1 MSVVGIAGKI
11 AKTFIKSKL
20 TPLIVIASL
29 ILGVFAVIVTPREEE
44 PQIVVPMI
52 DVMVAYPG
60 ASAKEVEERV
70 TKPMEKFLW
79 EIKGVEYVYTISKP
93 GMSMAIVR
101 FYVGEDMEDSIVKLY
116 NKLMSHYDRIPPGVS
131 QPLVRPKSIDDVP
144 ILTFTLWS
152 QRYNGY
158 ELRRI
163 ATEVCDELKK
173 DQDISEF
180 TVMGGQKRQVRI
192 DIDPVRLRAYSL
204 SPLQIAGM
212 LQKANFMLPSGA
224 FFNKNKE
231 FLVETGAFLKNAQE
245 VGNVV
250 VGISNSRPVYL
261 RDVAKISDGPEEPSN
276 YVFMGFGPA
285 SLKSSEYAS
294 PQNSTGQYEAVTIA
308 IAKKKG
314 TNATHIAE
322 RTLKKIE
329 AIKGNVIPSGVEI
342 TTTRNYGDTAKEKS
356 DELLEHMLIAAIS
369 VTILIAL
376 ALGWRESIV
385 VAVAVPVTLALT
397 ILVNYLYGYTLNRV
411 TLFALIFSIGI
422 LVDDAIVVVENIH
435 RHFKMGSI
443 DTETAVK
450 AVDEVGNPTILA
462 TFTVI
467 AALLPMAFV
476 SGLMGPYMR
485 PIPVGASAAMLLS
498 LLIAFIISPWLSY
511 IVLKGTKKEEGDN
524 NAKDESKIIGALNH
538 LYEKN
543 LRGLLESKRKRLMGL
558 LLVLLLLGGAMALVP
573 LKLVTVKM
581 LPFDNKSELQVIID
595 MPEGTTLEETAALTR
610 QVGDYLTT
618 VPEVTNYQSYV
629 GTAAPFNFNG
639 LVRHYFM
646 RSGSNS
652 ADIQVNFVAK
662 DKRKAQSHDIAKRLR
677 PEIKKIGDR
686 YHARIKVVEIPPG
699 PPVLSTLVAEV
710 YGPDFTRQIEIAQQI
725 KEVFEKT
732 GGVVDVDWYVEDD
745 QKKFRFD
752 VDKEKAA
759 YNGISTDTVAQTL
772 RTALGGSSAGL
783 AHVEKDKE
791 PVELFMRMPFSERTS
806 VADLQEVTIPS
817 SSGALVPL
825 SELVTMKE
833 RIEDKTIYRKNLK
846 RVVYVT
852 GDVAGTEESPVYA
865 ILKMKEMI
873 KNLRLPEGYELK
885 QYSAVQPWLEDK
897 YSMKWDGEWHIT
909 YEVFRDLGIAFAAV
923 LILIY
928 IMVVGWFRSFII
940 PIVIMAPIPLSLVG
954 ILPGHAIMG
963 AFFTATSMI
972 GFIAGAGIVVRN
984 SIILVDFIELKLSE
998 GVELKEAVVQA
1009 GIIRF
1014 RPMLLTAAAVVVGS
1028 SVILFDPIFQGMA
1041 ISLMAGEVASTL
1053 LSRTMVP
1060 VLYYIYKDWEI
1071 NKKRKEEERAQMAAY
1086 CGISRSEQP

>member
-1 MSVVGIAGKI
+1 MGTAGKI
-11 AKTFIKSKL
+11 AKAFIQSKL

-29 ILGVFAVIVTPREEE
+29 ILGAFAVIVTPREEE

-52 DVMVAYPG
+52 DVFVSYPG

-70 TKPMEKFLW
+70 TKPMEKLLW
-79 EIKGVEYVYTISKP
+79 EIKGVEYVYTISRP

-101 FYVGEDMEDSIVKLY
+101 FYVGQDMERSLVNLY
-116 NKLMSHYDRIPPGVS
+116 NKLNSNFDKIPPGVS
-131 QPLVRPKSIDDVP
+131 TPLVRPKSIDDVP
-144 ILTFTLWS
+144 ILSFTLWS
-152 QRYNGY
+152 GRYTGY
-158 ELRRI
+158 DLRRV
-163 ATEVCDELKK
+163 AAEVADELKK
-173 DQDISEF
+173 DDDVAEF
-180 TVMGGQKRQVRI
+180 TLIGGQRRQVRV
-192 DIDPVRLRAYSL
+192 DLEPSRLNAYSIT
-204 SPLQIAGM
+204 PLQVSEM
-212 LQKANFMLPSGA
+212 LRKANFVLPSGV
-224 FFNKNKE
+224 FSRNNRE
-231 FLVETGAFLKNAQE
+231 LLVETGAFLRSARE
-245 VGNVV
+245 VGDIV
-250 VGISNSRPVYL
+250 VGVSGGRPVYL
-261 RDVAKISDGPEEPSN
+261 REVAHITDGPEEPSQ

-285 SLKSSEYAS
+285 AGRDGEGITLPAGRG
-294 PQNSTGQYEAVTIA
+294 GQYEAVTIA

-322 RTLKKIE
+322 RMLKKIE
-329 AIKGNVIPSGVEI
+329 AIKGPLIPSGVEI
-342 TTTRNYGDTAKEKS
+342 TITRNYGDTAREKS

-435 RHFKMGSI
+435 RHFKMGKV
-443 DTETAVK
+443 DPETAVQ

-467 AALLPMAFV
+467 AALLPMAMV

-485 PIPVGASAAMLLS
+485 PIPVGASAAMILS

-511 IVLKGTKKEEGDN
+511 IVLRGTKRDSAAQEKKEESRIFGTMN
-524 NAKDESKIIGALNH
+524 R

-543 LRGLLESKRKRLMGL
+543 LRGLLDSRGKRLAGL
-558 LLVLLLLGGAMALVP
+558 LLVLVLMGGAVMLVP

-595 MPEGTTLEETAALTR
+595 TPEGTTLEETAALAR
-610 QVGDYLTT
+610 EIGEYLKT
-618 VPEVTNYQSYV
+618 VPEVTHYQSYI
-629 GTAAPFNFNG
+629 GTSAPFNFNG

-646 RSGSNS
+646 RAGSNS
-652 ADIQVNFVAK
+652 ADIQVNFVSK
-662 DKRKAQSHDIAKRLR
+662 DARTAQSHDIAKRLR
-677 PEIKKIGDR
+677 PAVKRIGDR
-686 YHARIKVVEIPPG
+686 YQARIKVVEIPPG

-710 YGPDFTRQIEIAQQI
+710 YGPDFTRQVGIARQI
-725 KEVFEKT
+725 RDIFEKT
-732 GGVVDVDWYVEDD
+732 EGVVDVDWYVEDD
-745 QKKFRFD
+745 QEKVLFD
-752 VDKEKAA
+752 VDRGKAA
-759 YNGISTDTVAQTL
+759 YHGISNDTVARTL
-772 RTALGGSSAGL
+772 QMALGGTGAGL
-783 AHVEKDKE
+783 AHFERDKE
-791 PVELFMRMPFSERTS
+791 PVEIHLRTPLAERAGIT
-806 VADLQEVTIPS
+806 DLKEISLPS
-817 SSGALVPL
+817 GTGAPVRLSDLVKIRE
-825 SELVTMKE
+825 SM
-833 RIEDKTIYRKNLK
+833 EDKTIYRKNLK

-852 GDVAGTEESPVYA
+852 GDVAGTEESPVYV

-873 KNLRLPEGYELK
+873 RKLNMPEGYELM
-885 QYSAVQPWLEDK
+885 QYSAEQPWLETT

-909 YEVFRDLGIAFAAV
+909 YEVFRDLGIAFGAV

-954 ILPGHAIMG
+954 ILPGHALMG

-998 GVELKEAVVQA
+998 GMDLKEAVVQA

-1041 ISLMAGEVASTL
+1041 ISLMAGEVAATL

-1060 VLYYIYKDWEI
+1060 VLYYAYKKREI
-1071 NKKRKEEERAQMAAY
+1071 NRYQV
-1086 CGISRSEQP
+1086 S

>member
-1 MSVVGIAGKI
+1 MEVIGTAGKI

-52 DVMVAYPG
+52 DVFVSYPG

-70 TKPMEKFLW
+70 TKPMEKLLW
-79 EIKGVEYVYTISKP
+79 EIKGVEYVYSISKP

-101 FYVGEDMEDSIVKLY
+101 FYVGQDMEKSLVNLY
-116 NKLMSHYDRIPPGVS
+116 NKLWSNLDKIPHGVS
-131 QPLVRPKSIDDVP
+131 QPLVKPKSIDDVP

-152 QRYNGY
+152 DRYTGY
-158 ELRRI
+158 ELRRV
-163 ATEVCDELKK
+163 ALEVADELKK
-173 DQDISEF
+173 DSDISEF
-180 TVMGGQKRQVRI
+180 SIIGGQKRQVRI
-192 DIDPVRLRAYSL
+192 NLEPSRLRAYNI
-204 SPLQIAGM
+204 SPLQITGM
-212 LQKANFMLPSGA
+212 LQKANFVLPSGA
-224 FFNKNKE
+224 FPSSNKE
-231 FLVETGAFLKNAQE
+231 FLVETGGFLKDAQE

-250 VGISNSRPVYL
+250 IGVFDGRPVYL
-261 RDVAKISDGPEEPSN
+261 REVARITDGPEEPAN
-276 YVFMGFGPA
+276 YVFMGFGPSA
-285 SLKSSEYAS
+285 KEGK
-294 PQNSTGQYEAVTIA
+294 NGTYEAVTIA

-322 RTLKKIE
+322 RALKKIE
-329 AIKGNVIPSGVEI
+329 AIKGNIIPSDIQI

-356 DELLEHMLIAAIS
+356 DELLEHMFIAAIS

-385 VAVAVPVTLALT
+385 VGVAVPVTLALT
-397 ILVNYLYGYTLNRV
+397 ILVNYMYGYTLNRV

-435 RHFKMGSI
+435 RHFKMGTV
-443 DTETAVK
+443 DPETAVL

-511 IVLKGTKKEEGDN
+511 IVLKGTKHDDRGEKEN
-524 NAKDESKIIGALNH
+524 KILGALNRI
-538 LYEKN
+538 YEKN
-543 LRGLLESKRKRLMGL
+543 LMGLLESSKKRLAFMGF
-558 LLVLLLLGGAMALVP
+558 VLLLLGAAFLLVP
-573 LKLVTVKM
+573 LKLVTMKM

-595 MPEGTTLEETAALTR
+595 MPEGTTLEKSAALSSEM
-610 QVGDYLTT
+610 GEYLKT
-618 VPEVTNYQSYV
+618 VPEVTNYQVYA

-639 LVRHYFM
+639 LVRHYFL
-646 RSGSNS
+646 RAGSNV
-652 ADIQVNFVAK
+652 ADIQVNFVPK
-662 DKRKAQSHDIAKRLR
+662 DERKAQSHDIAKRLR
-677 PEIKKIGDR
+677 PEIKKIGDK
-686 YHARIKVVEIPPG
+686 YNARIKVVEIPPG

-710 YGPDFTRQIEIAQQI
+710 YGPDFNRQIDIAKQI
-725 KEVFEKT
+725 KGVFENTK
-732 GGVVDVDWYVEDD
+732 GVVDADWYVEDD
-745 QKKFRFD
+745 RKKLIFE

-759 YNGISTDTVAQTL
+759 YHGIDTEKIAQTL
-772 RTALGGSSAGL
+772 HIALNGSAAGL
-783 AHVEKDKE
+783 AHFEKDKE
-791 PVELFMRMPFSERTS
+791 PVELYMRTPISQRAS
-806 VADLQEVTIPS
+806 INDLMEVTVPSQSGIQIPL
-817 SSGALVPL
+817 A
-825 SELVTMKE
+825 ELIKVRE
-833 RIEDKTIYRKNLK
+833 GIEDKTIYRKNLK

-852 GDVAGTEESPVYA
+852 GEVAGTEESPVYA
-865 ILKMKEMI
+865 ILKMKETI
-873 KNLRLPEGYELK
+873 KNLKLPEGYELK

-923 LILIY
+923 MILIY
-928 IMVVGWFRSFII
+928 VMVVGWFKSFMI
-940 PIVIMAPIPLSLVG
+940 PLVIMAPIPLSLVG

-998 GVELKEAVVQA
+998 GVPLKEAVVQA

-1041 ISLMAGEVASTL
+1041 ISLMAGEVAATL

-1060 VLYYIYKDWEI
+1060 VLYYVYKEWQM
-1071 NKKRKEEERAQMAAY
+1071 KRKKEV
-1086 CGISRSEQP
+1086 

>member
-1 MSVVGIAGKI
+1 MEVIGTAGKI
-11 AKTFIKSKL
+11 AKAFIKSKL

-52 DVMVAYPG
+52 DVFVSHPG

-70 TKPMEKFLW
+70 TKPMEKLLW
-79 EIKGVEYVYTISKP
+79 EIKGVEYVYSISKP

-101 FYVGEDMEDSIVKLY
+101 FYVGQDMEKSLVNLY
-116 NKLMSHYDRIPPGVS
+116 NKLWSNLDKIPPGVS
-131 QPLVRPKSIDDVP
+131 QPLVKPKSIDDVP

-152 QRYNGY
+152 DRYTGY
-158 ELRRI
+158 ELRRV
-163 ATEVCDELKK
+163 ALEVADELKK
-173 DQDISEF
+173 DSDISEF
-180 TVMGGQKRQVRI
+180 SIIGGQKRQVRI
-192 DIDPVRLRAYSL
+192 NLEPSRLRAYNI
-204 SPLQIAGM
+204 SPLQITGM
-212 LQKANFMLPSGA
+212 LQKANFVLPSGA
-224 FFNKNKE
+224 FPSSNKE
-231 FLVETGAFLKNAQE
+231 FLVETGGFLKDAQE

-250 VGISNSRPVYL
+250 IGVFDGRPVYL
-261 RDVAKISDGPEEPSN
+261 REVARITDGPEEPAN
-276 YVFMGFGPA
+276 YVFMGFGPSA
-285 SLKSSEYAS
+285 KEGK
-294 PQNSTGQYEAVTIA
+294 NGTYEAVTIA

-322 RTLKKIE
+322 RALKKIE
-329 AIKGNVIPSGVEI
+329 AIKGNIIPSDIQI

-356 DELLEHMLIAAIS
+356 DELLEHMFIAAIS

-385 VAVAVPVTLALT
+385 VGVAVPVTLALT
-397 ILVNYLYGYTLNRV
+397 ILVNYMYGYTLNRV

-435 RHFKMGSI
+435 RHFKMGTV
-443 DTETAVK
+443 DPETAVL

-511 IVLKGTKKEEGDN
+511 IVLKGTKHDDRGEKEN
-524 NAKDESKIIGALNH
+524 KILGALNRI
-538 LYEKN
+538 YEKN
-543 LRGLLESKRKRLMGL
+543 LMGLLESSKKRLVFMGF
-558 LLVLLLLGGAMALVP
+558 VLLLLGAAFLLVP
-573 LKLVTVKM
+573 LKLVTMKM

-595 MPEGTTLEETAALTR
+595 MPEGTTLEKSAALSSEM
-610 QVGDYLTT
+610 GEYLKT
-618 VPEVTNYQSYV
+618 VPEVTNYQVYA

-639 LVRHYFM
+639 LVRHYFL
-646 RSGSNS
+646 RSGSNV
-652 ADIQVNFVAK
+652 ADIQVNFVPK
-662 DKRKAQSHDIAKRLR
+662 DERKAQSHDIAKRLR
-677 PEIKKIGDR
+677 PEIKKIGDK
-686 YHARIKVVEIPPG
+686 YNARIKVVEIPPG

-710 YGPDFTRQIEIAQQI
+710 YGPDFNRQIDIAKQI
-725 KEVFEKT
+725 KGVFENTK
-732 GGVVDVDWYVEDD
+732 GVVDADWYVEDD
-745 QKKFRFD
+745 RKKLIFE

-759 YNGISTDTVAQTL
+759 YHGIDTEKIAQTL
-772 RTALGGSSAGL
+772 HIALNGSAAGL
-783 AHVEKDKE
+783 AHFEKDKE
-791 PVELFMRMPFSERTS
+791 PVELYMRTPISQRAS
-806 VADLQEVTIPS
+806 INDLMEVTVPSQSGIQIPL
-817 SSGALVPL
+817 A
-825 SELVTMKE
+825 ELIKVRE
-833 RIEDKTIYRKNLK
+833 GIEDKTIYRKNLK

-852 GDVAGTEESPVYA
+852 GEVAGTEESPVYA
-865 ILKMKEMI
+865 ILKMKETI
-873 KNLRLPEGYELK
+873 KNLKLPEGYELK

-923 LILIY
+923 MILIY
-928 IMVVGWFRSFII
+928 VMVVGWFKSFMI
-940 PIVIMAPIPLSLVG
+940 PLVIMAPIPLSLVG

-998 GVELKEAVVQA
+998 GVPLKEAVVQA

-1041 ISLMAGEVASTL
+1041 ISLMAGEVAATL

-1060 VLYYIYKDWEI
+1060 VLYYVYKEWQM
-1071 NKKRKEEERAQMAAY
+1071 KRKKEV
-1086 CGISRSEQP
+1086 